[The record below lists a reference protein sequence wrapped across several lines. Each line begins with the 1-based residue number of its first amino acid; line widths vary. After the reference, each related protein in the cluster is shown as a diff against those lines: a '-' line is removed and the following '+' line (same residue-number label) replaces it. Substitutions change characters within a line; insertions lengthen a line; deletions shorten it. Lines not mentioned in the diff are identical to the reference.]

1 MQSKFLFPK
10 FLVLFNLALL
20 LLLGSSFI
28 LPFESSIAK
37 QKKKSSIFNLPS
49 KGAPGPRSSAGG
61 RSACPEVQKNMT
73 AMLPVKNF
81 GYTLKARP
89 SLLVYIPYQSMEENQ
104 LEIELRLRE
113 QKIKKIIMD
122 APKKAG
128 VVYIPFPS
136 KFSNLAENEPYR
148 WILTYICK
156 TPEGSETVPV
166 SGGVKRIQTSQ
177 AKEIL
182 QKVASANFE
191 DTVRTYGEHGLWY
204 DLIDE
209 LAQKKIT
216 DPQNK
221 EISNLWNDLLSESD
235 VNLSPFSNENLY
247 KIEK

>member
-1 MQSKFLFPK
+1 MHPKFLFPK
-10 FLVLFNLALL
+10 FLVSFNLALV

-37 QKKKSSIFNLPS
+37 QKKKGSIFNLPPTR
-49 KGAPGPRSSAGG
+49 APGPRSSAGG

-73 AMLPVKNF
+73 AMLPVKYF

-89 SLLVYIPYQSMEENQ
+89 SLLVYIPYQSIEKNK
-104 LEIELRLRE
+104 LEIELRLSE
-113 QKIKKIIMD
+113 NEIKKIVIE

-136 KFSNLAENEPYR
+136 ELPSLAENEPYR

-156 TPEGSETVPV
+156 TPEGSETVSV
-166 SGGVKRIQTSQ
+166 SGGIERIPTSQ
-177 AKEIL
+177 GNKIS
-182 QKVASANFE
+182 QTIKSANFE
-191 DTVRTYGEHGLWY
+191 DKIRIYGEYGIWY

-209 LAQKKIT
+209 IAQKIIS

-221 EISNLWNDLLSESD
+221 EISNLWKDLLSERN
-235 VNLSPFSNENLY
+235 VELYPFSNENVY